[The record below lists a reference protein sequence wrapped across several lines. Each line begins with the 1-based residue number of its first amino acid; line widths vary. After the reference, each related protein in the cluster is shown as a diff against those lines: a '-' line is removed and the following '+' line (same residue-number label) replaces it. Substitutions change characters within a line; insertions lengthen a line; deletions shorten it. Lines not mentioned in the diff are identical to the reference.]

1 MSQDNYQGDKN
12 DHKSLLEKMWWR
24 TSVFVVDPPRAAPG
38 LALNPLPLL
47 RRFTGERALPPLL
60 RWAGLAM
67 RMRIMMSRIGHED
80 EDDDEQDWSWGWG
93 WGWWGWGWGW
103 FMMITTISLTIDQM
117 QRSANE
123 IMIKKMMVVIISK
136 QYRRATAL
144 RRTLYKMPGLINQRH
159 AFLEI
164 IK

>member
-1 MSQDNYQGDKN
+1 
-12 DHKSLLEKMWWR
+12 
-24 TSVFVVDPPRAAPG
+24 
-38 LALNPLPLL
+38 
-47 RRFTGERALPPLL
+47 
-60 RWAGLAM
+60 
-67 RMRIMMSRIGHED
+67 
-80 EDDDEQDWSWGWG
+80 
-93 WGWWGWGWGW
+93 
-103 FMMITTISLTIDQM
+103 MMITTISLTIDQM